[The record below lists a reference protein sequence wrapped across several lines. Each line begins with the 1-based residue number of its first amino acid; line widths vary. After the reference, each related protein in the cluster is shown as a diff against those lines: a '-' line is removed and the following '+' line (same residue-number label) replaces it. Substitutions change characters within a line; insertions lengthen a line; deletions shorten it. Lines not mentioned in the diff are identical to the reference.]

1 MGTLLEAPAAAGA
14 RGRFAVGG
22 VGLAA
27 ALVASWWAG
36 DMGAAAM
43 VGGLVGGGL
52 AWLVRGTAPT
62 PVKAPSEEVE
72 ALRARVAELEQALR
86 REEGLLEAAPVG
98 VVLVGASGLVV
109 VANRVAQRLLAAR
122 RNPVGM
128 RPIEVFHVAELQEAV
143 DRARGADP
151 RDADPG
157 GGSRALHAAVGDVD
171 VVIEVAPVDGGAM
184 VIVRD
189 ETEQRLVERARTDF
203 VANVSHE
210 LRTPI
215 AAIQGYAELLEDE
228 PSLTPDARGI
238 VAVIQRN
245 GRRLSA
251 LFDDLLTLYRIET
264 RRQQLPRQV
273 MELGPILEDAV
284 ASAVDQAL
292 ARSIGFE
299 LTCAE
304 GLSALVNREAL
315 VTIVA
320 NLANN
325 AVKFTPDSG
334 HVWVRARE
342 DEGSVLLE
350 VADDGVGVPRH
361 HHERIFERFYRVD
374 EGRSRELGGT
384 GLGLAIVK
392 HLALAMEASV
402 GLRSDEGQGSTFWV
416 RLPRAAAEHAPRTWD
431 V

>member
-1 MGTLLEAPAAAGA
+1 MNHRVDAPGRLGDRALAVAGS
-14 RGRFAVGG
+14 VGL
-22 VGLAA
+22 LAA
-27 ALVASWWAG
+27 ATTVLWTGDGVAAGVVGLVV
-36 DMGAAAM
+36 AAALGV
-43 VGGLVGGGL
+43 VGQTRP
-52 AWLVRGTAPT
+52 AAP
-62 PVKAPSEEVE
+62 PAE
-72 ALRARVAELEQALR
+72 AVDPDIGLRARIEQLESELR

-98 VVLVGASGLVV
+98 VVLVDATGHVAI
-109 VANRVAQRLLAAR
+109 ANRVAQRLLAAR

-128 RPIEVFHVAELQEAV
+128 RPIEVFHVAELAEAV
-143 DRARGADP
+143 DSVLR
-151 RDADPG
+151 G
-157 GGSRALHAAVGDVD
+157 GGAPNVGTAPRALHAALGDVD
-171 VVIEVAPVDGGAM
+171 LVIEVAPAAGGAM

-215 AAIQGYAELLEDE
+215 AAIQGYAELLDDE
-228 PSLTPDARGI
+228 PGLTPETKGI
-238 VAVIQRN
+238 VSVIQRN

-273 MELGPILEDAV
+273 MELAPILEDAV

-292 ARSIGFE
+292 ARSIVFE
-299 LTCAE
+299 VQCPEALT
-304 GLSALVNREAL
+304 ALVNREAL

-325 AVKFTPDSG
+325 AVKFTPDGG
-334 HVWVRARE
+334 HVWVRARQ

-350 VADDGVGVPRH
+350 VSDDGVGVPRH

-374 EGRSRELGGT
+374 EGRSRSLGGT

-392 HLALAMEASV
+392 HLALAMETNV
-402 GLRSDEGQGSTFWV
+402 GLRSEEGQGSTFWI
-416 RLPRAAAEHAPRTWD
+416 RLPRAATEHAPRTWD